1 MTLSTL
7 GIHDFCLWRRCKRV
21 EQTGWLCL
29 EPVRAPSLYSGAA
42 LCTFKRSAYLCDN
55 TTSATVYK
63 NLYANMHWQH
73 IKNMKSLPLPGPGCL
88 SQALFLSLSL
98 SLSLCLPLFLANS
111 NSCLSS
117 DKKTKTF
124 RPLGPSLM
132 LRSAA
137 VSRTCV

>member
-55 TTSATVYK
+55 TTSTTVYK

-88 SQALFLSLSL
+88 SQALFLSLSA
-98 SLSLCLPLFLANS
+98 SLSLKLKLLNV
-111 NSCLSS
+111 
-117 DKKTKTF
+117 KRQKTKTF